1 MTQLAKNVFRVNDMN
16 IIICTKL
23 KSKRGEASGI
33 GERDH
38 LVENVTKE
46 KGVDGRQN
54 SRDEGK
60 ETDENVKEWQ
70 IIEHQI
76 LIVKRGMA
84 QQKMCREN
92 K

>member
-46 KGVDGRQN
+46 KGVDGR
-54 SRDEGK
+54 
-60 ETDENVKEWQ
+60 
-70 IIEHQI
+70 
-76 LIVKRGMA
+76 
-84 QQKMCREN
+84 
-92 K
+92 